1 MKGFNVLARS
11 CFKLEAPENT
21 YGSDPEFPA
30 SHKLEEE
37 FRPADDDGEDEMLS
51 TGEGLRL
58 HDLIYKHISIEVE
71 TWLSASFEDVTLLQR
86 LRAQQYH
93 KLKIPFNDWIQPLE
107 KRRSQWRPKSTRG
120 HALSIETSI
129 GVACALLDEIL
140 KTGKVPND
148 IEDLVP
154 LRLAP
159 RCSRRPWPCLH
170 ANKANIALSLCFNGS
185 TPNITHPYISQI
197 SKARGFFN
205 IFGDGNCIA
214 AFKMFEFKH
223 GNFVV
228 PFVFKL
234 RRNSWPSMPKLRLQ
248 YGVPR
253 HGLGAIATPTDSI
266 LCSLYHKFPPL
277 HLPNQYDADII
288 QKHSQ
293 HSGRTSF
300 TSIQAPPTIQ
310 AHPSSR
316 TKHYLHLSHVATSH
330 GAIAEWLN
338 TRHHITG
345 TRKGVNIFETA
356 LCGARVEEETTY
368 ICKTDGGS
376 LSLSQMLPN
385 TVPQKTSEQPLRNN
399 LNFFCEAWMPKIA
412 RTNSNSLARRFSSQ
426 PSAAHQHERT
436 KNAKTKRNR
445 ELAVMPGQ
453 STRPV
458 PPVRLRKPMAC
469 FSIPL
474 IRAELVMDESLTNL
488 GTLITYSAPQEVV
501 AVDFDTRMEHTTCR
515 VPVMEGGQLRGYV
528 PLPMRYRDVWLEL
541 SYNIVLLI
549 NIWRLW
555 SKEEGKALNSKEKKM
570 ATTCRQNAGTL
581 LVQYMLARLLAV
593 EELVGLNYNTD
604 PGEERVKVLNEWKV
618 RMVRDWFYMT
628 YSEAEADGPEFLHA
642 DPVSLENKA
651 FFERKWDIEEEG
663 RDIMSLPADTNL
675 WIHGRIEGF
684 DDAFEKTIKP
694 QSFEEMSKP
703 SQFFETRYEE
713 GAKLPSRWHE
723 GHEPRPLFW
732 SIKQW
737 DWFRND
743 YWNAP
748 IDFLRYALVTEPAY
762 HDVGQFLG
770 DLRSLSGIIS
780 LNPNWQDIEAN
791 AKDLWLGKMIWREFV
806 DSLSISL
813 SLSEAETLTSEK
825 RDDRNPFN
833 TLEAR
838 LIFEGYVHREK
849 PNSKDQVAED
859 NVLWQSLDRISPPEH
874 RPVWEW
880 VASEMESD
888 GVKVTCMLKQAGD
901 WWREFRHKQ
910 ARNSM
915 MKKNGIDG
923 KVDLGKLHACRMYQ
937 CARKVVNAWQMVILR
952 TLATPSIT
960 LAPGGVGDRPPE
972 STAAADS
979 NDSNEYA
986 DSTHPPLP
994 IYSPMINGV
1003 SQILRPIHLGLSRY
1017 LDGYDSLETF
1027 GDSLIKS
1034 FPSEYEASIRQFVND
1049 LQPFTVEQ
1057 FTVDVAE
1064 PILDSFVRRVNA
1076 IQAKKEAEVL
1086 HKEFL

>member
-1 MKGFNVLARS
+1 MSVK
-11 CFKLEAPENT
+11 
-21 YGSDPEFPA
+21 
-30 SHKLEEE
+30 
-37 FRPADDDGEDEMLS
+37 
-51 TGEGLRL
+51 
-58 HDLIYKHISIEVE
+58 
-71 TWLSASFEDVTLLQR
+71 
-86 LRAQQYH
+86 
-93 KLKIPFNDWIQPLE
+93 
-107 KRRSQWRPKSTRG
+107 
-120 HALSIETSI
+120 
-129 GVACALLDEIL
+129 
-140 KTGKVPND
+140 
-148 IEDLVP
+148 
-154 LRLAP
+154 
-159 RCSRRPWPCLH
+159 
-170 ANKANIALSLCFNGS
+170 
-185 TPNITHPYISQI
+185 
-197 SKARGFFN
+197 
-205 IFGDGNCIA
+205 
-214 AFKMFEFKH
+214 
-223 GNFVV
+223 
-228 PFVFKL
+228 
-234 RRNSWPSMPKLRLQ
+234 
-248 YGVPR
+248 
-253 HGLGAIATPTDSI
+253 
-266 LCSLYHKFPPL
+266 
-277 HLPNQYDADII
+277 
-288 QKHSQ
+288 
-293 HSGRTSF
+293 
-300 TSIQAPPTIQ
+300 
-310 AHPSSR
+310 
-316 TKHYLHLSHVATSH
+316 
-330 GAIAEWLN
+330 
-338 TRHHITG
+338 
-345 TRKGVNIFETA
+345 
-356 LCGARVEEETTY
+356 
-368 ICKTDGGS
+368 
-376 LSLSQMLPN
+376 
-385 TVPQKTSEQPLRNN
+385 
-399 LNFFCEAWMPKIA
+399 
-412 RTNSNSLARRFSSQ
+412 
-426 PSAAHQHERT
+426 
-436 KNAKTKRNR
+436 
-445 ELAVMPGQ
+445 

-458 PPVRLRKPMAC
+458 PPVRLRRSIAC

-515 VPVMEGGQLRGYV
+515 VPVMEGGQLRG
-528 PLPMRYRDVWLEL
+528 
-541 SYNIVLLI
+541 
-549 NIWRLW
+549 LW

-642 DPVSLENKA
+642 DPVNLENKA

-910 ARNSM
+910 AKSSHVETHSTEQYDEEERDRWQGGSRKAPRVQDVPMRQEGRQRLADGNSEDS
-915 MKKNGIDG
+915 GDTF
-923 KVDLGKLHACRMYQ
+923 HYPR
-937 CARKVVNAWQMVILR
+937 
-952 TLATPSIT
+952 
-960 LAPGGVGDRPPE
+960 PGGVGDRPPE